1 MNATTLVNG
10 VLMGGLYALIALGLS
25 IVFGVLRLINL
36 AHGVLVIGAAYAAL
50 ELFRL
55 GHLGPFAAL
64 PIVVVVAAIF
74 GYGLQRLLLTDLLLE
89 GTEAGIVGTFGLAVL
104 GEAAIAAGFT
114 SNGNALSS
122 SLATASITI
131 DGVTIEAVLL
141 VACALAVALA
151 VLLQLGLTRTRA
163 GSVLRAAAKDP
174 ATAELM
180 GIDVRRVFALAVAL
194 AASLAALAGVF
205 YGVASSFTP
214 TSDTSLLL
222 IAVAVVVVGGVGNI
236 TGTLVAGLGVGLV
249 QAISVS
255 LFGGGYSDFTV
266 YLLFFVVLVVR
277 PTGLLGRGV
286 LG

>member
-104 GEAAIAAGFT
+104 GEAAFAAGFT